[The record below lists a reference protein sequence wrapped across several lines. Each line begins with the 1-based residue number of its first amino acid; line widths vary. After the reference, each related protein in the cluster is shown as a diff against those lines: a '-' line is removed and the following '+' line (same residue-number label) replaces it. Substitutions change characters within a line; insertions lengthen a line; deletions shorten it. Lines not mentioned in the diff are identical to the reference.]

1 MSNYGVEDLLIKKM
15 FSYMDDPKSA
25 VKNFWNSASCGEDLY
40 LSTSSSEGYLEQSK
54 IRYELEP
61 YILKFVDFGNIKTGK
76 ILEIGVGLGAD
87 HQLLAESGAN
97 LYGIDLTERAISY
110 TRHRFQCFG
119 LKSELTVS
127 DAENLD
133 FSSNTFDGVY
143 SWGVLHHSPN
153 TPKAIA
159 EVRRVLKPNGVAKI
173 MIYHKWSLVGIMLW
187 FRYAVLQFQPW
198 IGLDHI
204 YKNYL
209 ESPGTKAYSI
219 DEARRLFVGFSEVK
233 ISTVLTHGDLLVSK
247 AGQRH
252 HGFIL
257 SLARRIWPKS
267 IIQKCFPGLGLFMLI
282 EARK

>member
-1 MSNYGVEDLLIKKM
+1 MSNYGVEDLLIKKV

-40 LSTSSSEGYLEQSK
+40 LSTSSSEGYLKQSK

-61 YILKFVDFGNIKTGK
+61 YILKFADFGN
-76 ILEIGVGLGAD
+76 
-87 HQLLAESGAN
+87 
-97 LYGIDLTERAISY
+97 SY

-209 ESPGTKAYSI
+209 ESPGTKAYSM

-257 SLARRIWPKS
+257 SLARRIWPRS
-267 IIQKCFPGLGLFMLI
+267 IIQKCFSGLGLFMLI

>member
-1 MSNYGVEDLLIKKM
+1 MNDS
-15 FSYMDDPKSA
+15 KSSM
-25 VKNFWNSASCGEDLY
+25 KDFWNVASCGEDLY
-40 LSTSSSEGYLEQSK
+40 LTASNHEGYTAQAK
-54 IRYELEP
+54 VRYELEP
-61 YILKFVDFGNIKTGK
+61 YILKFADFEDIKSKK

-87 HQLLAESGAN
+87 HQLLAQSGAN

-110 TRHRFQCFG
+110 TRHRFECFG

-127 DAENLD
+127 DAENLV
-133 FSSNTFDGVY
+133 FSSNFFDGVY

-153 TPKAIA
+153 TPRAIA
-159 EVRRVLKPNGVAKI
+159 EVWRVLKPSGVAKI

-187 FRYAVLQFQPW
+187 IRYAVLTFKPW
-198 IGLDHI
+198 LGINFI
-204 YKNYL
+204 YANYL
-209 ESPGTKAYSI
+209 ESPGTKAYST
-219 DEARRLFVGFSEVK
+219 DEARRLFVDFSEVK

-257 SLARRIWPKS
+257 SLARTIWPRS
-267 IIQKCFPGLGLFMLI
+267 IIKKCFPGLGLFMLI

>member
-1 MSNYGVEDLLIKKM
+1 MAQAKL
-15 FSYMDDPKSA
+15 
-25 VKNFWNSASCGEDLY
+25 
-40 LSTSSSEGYLEQSK
+40 
-54 IRYELEP
+54 RYELEP
-61 YILKFVDFGNIKTGK
+61 YILKFADFGDIKNKK

-110 TRHRFQCFG
+110 TRHRFKCFG
-119 LKSELTVS
+119 LRSELTVS

-133 FSSNTFDGVY
+133 FSSNFFDGVY

-153 TPKAIA
+153 TLKAIA
-159 EVRRVLKPNGVAKI
+159 EVWRVLKPYGVAKI

-187 FRYAVLQFQPW
+187 LRYAALKFKPW
-198 IGLDHI
+198 HRLEYV

-219 DEARRLFVGFSEVK
+219 DEAKRLFVDFSEVK
-233 ISTVLTHGDLLVSK
+233 IVTVLTHGDLLVSG

-252 HGFIL
+252 HGFFL
-257 SLARRIWPKS
+257 SLARIIWPRAILK
-267 IIQKCFPGLGLFMLI
+267 KFFPGLGLFMLI

>member
-1 MSNYGVEDLLIKKM
+1 
-15 FSYMDDPKSA
+15 MDTRKNS

-40 LSTSSSEGYLEQSK
+40 LLTPDLDGFIAQAK
-54 IRYELEP
+54 VRYELEP
-61 YILKFVDFGNIKTGK
+61 YISKFVDFGDIKTKK

-87 HQLLAESGAN
+87 HQLLAQSGAN

-119 LKSELTVS
+119 LKSELSVS

-153 TPKAIA
+153 TPRAIA
-159 EVRRVLKPNGVAKI
+159 EVWRVLKPNGVAKI

-187 FRYAVLQFQPW
+187 LRYAVLKFKPW
-198 IGLDHI
+198 LSLD
-204 YKNYL
+204 YVYENYL
-209 ESPGTKAYSI
+209 ESPGTKAYTVE
-219 DEARRLFVGFSEVK
+219 EAKRLFSRFSDTK
-233 ISTVLTHGDLLVSK
+233 ITTVLTHGDLLASM

-252 HGFIL
+252 NGFLL
-257 SLARRIWPKS
+257 SLARAIWPRAIFK
-267 IIQKCFPGLGLFMLI
+267 KFFPGLGLFMLI
-282 EARK
+282 EVRK